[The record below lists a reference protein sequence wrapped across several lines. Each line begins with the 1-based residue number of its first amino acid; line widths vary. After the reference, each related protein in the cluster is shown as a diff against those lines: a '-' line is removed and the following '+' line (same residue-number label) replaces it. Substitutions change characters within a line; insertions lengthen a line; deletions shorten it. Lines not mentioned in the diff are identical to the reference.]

1 MRIKGG
7 LRLEPYKV
15 LNQNFTQVANSMFEY
30 IEDAYAYKVYV
41 YLCYRYNS
49 NNEYAYPS
57 INTISK
63 DCKISRGKVQSCL
76 KYLEERRFIVK
87 YKRKG
92 SEYMNNCYY
101 INYVVEDKNRRE
113 REQEKIIEAIEKS
126 INYTVPFTIDD
137 KGNYIFEEEIRLDEI
152 NEKENK
158 EEIKK
163 E

>member
-30 IEDAYAYKVYV
+30 IEDVYAYKIYV
-41 YLCYRYNS
+41 YLCHRYNS
-49 NNEYAYPS
+49 DNEYAFPS
-57 INTISK
+57 INTIAK
-63 DCKISRGKVQSCL
+63 DCKISRGKVQNSL

-87 YKRKG
+87 FKRKN

-113 REQEKIIEAIEKS
+113 REQEKIIETIEKS
-126 INYTVPFTIDD
+126 LDYTIPFTIDED
-137 KGNYIFEEEIRLDEI
+137 GNYVFEEEIELKEYDE
-152 NEKENK
+152 NENK
-158 EEIKK
+158 NN
-163 E
+163 